1 MKQEILDLFKSIDT
15 PIQKKVS
22 NEKSSKEFLRSLE
35 KANEA
40 YTKMSFENM
49 REERKIKQI
58 NSEYS
63 KNYLLG

>member
-1 MKQEILDLFKSIDT
+1 MKQEILNLFKSIDT

-22 NEKSSKEFLRSLE
+22 KEKSSKEFLKSLE

-40 YTKMSFENM
+40 YIKMSFENM
-49 REERKIKQI
+49 KEERRIKQI

-63 KNYLLG
+63 KSYLLG